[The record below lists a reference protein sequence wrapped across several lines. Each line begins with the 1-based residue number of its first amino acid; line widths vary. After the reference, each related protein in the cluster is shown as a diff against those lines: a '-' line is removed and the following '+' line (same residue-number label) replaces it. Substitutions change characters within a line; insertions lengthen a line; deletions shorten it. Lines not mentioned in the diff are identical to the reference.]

1 MQESPDHAARAI
13 DVVKERAQPA
23 ELMLGLV
30 LVSIGKEVR
39 ISQGSLMEVRQRPS
53 VSPAGSAILPLR
65 PASRSNI
72 NRNMA
77 RAASGSELAISSSF
91 IRSASIVTCDGPL
104 GAIQPYSVRC
114 SPNRV
119 DELGSLPHQ

>member
-77 RAASGSELAISSSF
+77 RAASGSELAISSSS
-91 IRSASIVTCDGPL
+91 IRSASIVTGDGPL

-114 SPNRV
+114 PRIALMSWVR
-119 DELGSLPHQ
+119 